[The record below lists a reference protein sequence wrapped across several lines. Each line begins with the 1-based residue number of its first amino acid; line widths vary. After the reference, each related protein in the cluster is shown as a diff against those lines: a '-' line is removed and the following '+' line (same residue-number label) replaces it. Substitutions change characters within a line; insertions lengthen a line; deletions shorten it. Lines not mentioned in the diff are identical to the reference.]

1 MPKAY
6 SPDLRKRVLEAVA
19 AGATRREAAARF
31 HVGMDSITRWRALER
46 ERGDARPKP
55 SGGDRRSG
63 RIEAERDTV
72 LSLLAENPGL
82 SVEGLRAALDARG
95 LAFSYGAIYR
105 FLRRHGFRRW
115 RHRKWKI
122 PARIRRRA
130 GTAGASRG
138 GDSQA
143 S

>member
-1 MPKAY
+1 MPKPY
-6 SPDLRKRVLEAVA
+6 SLDLRERVLEAVA

-31 HVGMDSITRWRALER
+31 HVGMDTITRWRALER
-46 ERGDARPKP
+46 QRGDARPKP
-55 SGGDRRSG
+55 SGGDRRSA

-72 LSLLAENPGL
+72 LSLLVENPGL

-95 LAFSYGAIYR
+95 LAFGYGAIYR

-122 PARIRRRA
+122 PVRRRTR
-130 GTAGASRG
+130 TADASQG
-138 GDSQA
+138 SGPPA
-143 S
+143 T

>member
-31 HVGMDSITRWRALER
+31 HVGKDTITRWRALER
-46 ERGDARPKP
+46 QQGDTRPKP
-55 SGGDRRSG
+55 AGGDRRSA

-95 LAFSYGAIYR
+95 LVFSYGAIYR

-122 PARIRRRA
+122 PNRKRAR
-130 GTAGASRG
+130 TTGASQDG
-138 GDSQA
+138 GPPA
-143 S
+143 T